1 MTSSS
6 RADSGKPRQN
16 GEHSN
21 AIPRSSVSP
30 ESASG
35 VKTGASKQEGALI
48 AEHKVQVR

>member
-6 RADSGKPRQN
+6 RGDSGKPRQN

-21 AIPRSSVSP
+21 AMPRSSVSQ
-30 ESASG
+30 ETVSG
-35 VKTGASKQEGALI
+35 VKTGAGKQEGALI